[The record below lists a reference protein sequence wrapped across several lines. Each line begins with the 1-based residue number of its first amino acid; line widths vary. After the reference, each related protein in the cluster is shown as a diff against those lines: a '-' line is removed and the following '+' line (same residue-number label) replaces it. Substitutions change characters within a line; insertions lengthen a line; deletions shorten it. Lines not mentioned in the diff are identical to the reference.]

1 MLEEMEEKPKL
12 MPGVRGL
19 LELWISSRLRR
30 ENTEDGNLLS
40 LYVTVEQRGLRLTT
54 TVTRPVFKCEFN
66 HRTAHF
72 KK

>member
-19 LELWISSRLRR
+19 LELSISSRLRR

-54 TVTRPVFKCEFN
+54 TVTRPVFKC
-66 HRTAHF
+66 
-72 KK
+72 